1 MSAPA
6 ASPSGPPEGARI
18 VLATHNAGKVR
29 ELRQLLA
36 GAVPGLDVE
45 TAVVDAG
52 AVGAPDVVEDGVT
65 FAQNALKKA
74 RAVAAHTGLILSLI
88 HISEPTRPY

>member
-6 ASPSGPPEGARI
+6 SSSAGLPEGARV

-45 TAVVDAG
+45 A
-52 AVGAPDVVEDGVT
+52 
-65 FAQNALKKA
+65 
-74 RAVAAHTGLILSLI
+74 AVAVSYTHLRAHET
-88 HISEPTRPY
+88 

>member
-6 ASPSGPPEGARI
+6 ASSPGLPEGARV

-29 ELRQLLA
+29 ELRQLIA
-36 GAVPGLDVE
+36 GAVPGLEVE

-52 AVGAPDVVEDGVT
+52 AVGAPDVV
-65 FAQNALKKA
+65 
-74 RAVAAHTGLILSLI
+74 
-88 HISEPTRPY
+88 

>member
-1 MSAPA
+1 MNAPA
-6 ASPSGPPEGARI
+6 VSSSSGLPEGARV

-45 TAVVDAG
+45 
-52 AVGAPDVVEDGVT
+52 
-65 FAQNALKKA
+65 
-74 RAVAAHTGLILSLI
+74 LSLI
-88 HISEPTRPY
+88 HI